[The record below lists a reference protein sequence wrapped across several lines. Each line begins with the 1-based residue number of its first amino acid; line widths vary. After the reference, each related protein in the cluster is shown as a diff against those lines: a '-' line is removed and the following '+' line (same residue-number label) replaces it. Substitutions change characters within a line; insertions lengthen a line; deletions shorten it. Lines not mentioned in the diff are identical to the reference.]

1 MAVFLSS
8 YFKYRYSPQY
18 YYLYAILGVSV
29 VLKEDS
35 VSIVVHACHSIENI
49 KWNFY
54 MFSGQFVLVTR
65 RSLGSTRQLLPGTA
79 PYVSKCVSAD
89 QEL

>member
-1 MAVFLSS
+1 
-8 YFKYRYSPQY
+8 
-18 YYLYAILGVSV
+18 
-29 VLKEDS
+29 
-35 VSIVVHACHSIENI
+35 
-49 KWNFY
+49 

-65 RSLGSTRQLLPGTA
+65 RSLGFTRQLLPGTA

>member
-1 MAVFLSS
+1 
-8 YFKYRYSPQY
+8 
-18 YYLYAILGVSV
+18 
-29 VLKEDS
+29 
-35 VSIVVHACHSIENI
+35 
-49 KWNFY
+49 